1 MSCYALQVL
10 ALSLLGLS
18 STNALATPAA
28 AVKFL
33 HGSGDTGAG
42 AERMMNYVWDGQFI
56 TEMAEHKISVEY
68 PTAPPIPYTIAQGQ
82 VMNVWFDRKSLSPKA
97 PEQVSCGF
105 QLSLMKQGC
114 PLLKYFLH
122 KPVIFTMYH
131 VQDCNKI

>member
-1 MSCYALQVL
+1 MSRYALQVL

-28 AVKFL
+28 AVIFL

-56 TEMAEHKISVEY
+56 TEMVVHKISVEC
-68 PTAPPIPYTIAQGQ
+68 PTVTPIPYTIAQGE
-82 VMNVWFDRKSLSPKA
+82 VMNVWFDRKSLPPKA

-105 QLSLMKQGC
+105 Q
-114 PLLKYFLH
+114 
-122 KPVIFTMYH
+122 
-131 VQDCNKI
+131 